1 MALHYWHFIILVLS
15 VGFQFILSNPIAAP
29 QSENGDEYDEKG
41 TIEIE
46 GTQASAICTI
56 NDPINDNQIC
66 K

>member
-1 MALHYWHFIILVLS
+1 MLS